1 MRFCLLLILLGLC
14 CMDVVQAQ
22 ENEEHHDSDLSV
34 LTLNKDQLA
43 ALAVAIREMR
53 KSGRSFRGQQ
63 VRIEDQRKNFHITFM
78 DDPINMG
85 VAGSQNGITWEIRK
99 SELKVLRW
107 FLDR

>member
-1 MRFCLLLILLGLC
+1 
-14 CMDVVQAQ
+14 MDGAQAQ
-22 ENEEHHDSDLSV
+22 KNEEHHDSDV
-34 LTLNKDQLA
+34 AVVTLNKDQLA

-53 KSGRSFRGQQ
+53 KSGRSLRAQQ
-63 VRIEDQRKNFHITFM
+63 VRIEDQGKNFHMTFM

-99 SELKVLRW
+99 SDLKVLRW